1 MSTSYGYPA
10 QTLIYSTTGSQGGM
24 MQLGCCG
31 TMTALLTGAPS
42 LTYWRFR
49 YLSYTNF
56 AMLSI
61 VESITG
67 ATFGSQSNQRVSKL
81 GDLIYFIYI
90 VIQLPGIRACPLAP
104 GGCGPSQGFPYAVDG
119 NNPCAVTDAEYFASV
134 QGGVSSWLFDQYGS
148 CGDYETDCAVTGACG
163 TGSGTCDAEPF
174 AHWVNAIGQFVIKK
188 VSFMIGS
195 QVIDT
200 LYNDYLYM
208 WEELSGKPGK
218 RLTEM
223 IGKFYCR
230 DELIAFSQAGQIL
243 YVPLPFYF
251 TQTPGN
257 ALPICAMNF
266 SAANLVIQWEQ
277 LRNCVVVSG
286 PDLTVTKCDGTGTL
300 GDNDLVALI
309 ETCQILLDLLE
320 RDRFASA
327 NFEQLITQVYAN
339 YSCVCCQNT
348 RIVMNFA
355 YSVIELIF
363 AVRRKCNEKANNWFN
378 YQGILG
384 KDPII
389 AAGILFNSQ
398 ERQCMRN
405 ASWYR
410 LVQPYQFHS
419 LIPDSYVYD
428 YSFSLYPEEAQ
439 PSGCANFTRL
449 VSTTRVLEMQEG
461 LDQEDVT
468 VIIFSRS
475 YNLLKFRAGSVGLA
489 QAS

>member
-1 MSTSYGYPA
+1 MSFYGQYPTQA
-10 QTLIYSTTGSQGGM
+10 IYTYTGSQPAM
-24 MQLGCCG
+24 LQLGCCG

-49 YLSYTNF
+49 YLAYTNF
-56 AMLSI
+56 AMISV
-61 VESITG
+61 VEPFNSSV
-67 ATFGSQSNQRVSKL
+67 FGSQSSLKISKT

-90 VIQLPGIRACPLAP
+90 VIQLPGIRACPLAQ

-119 NNPCAVTDAEYFASV
+119 NNPCAVQDAEYFASV
-134 QGGVSSWLFDQYGS
+134 QGGVQSWLFDQYGS
-148 CGDYETDCAVTGACG
+148 CGDYETDCAAAGCG
-163 TGSGTCDAEPF
+163 VGTGTCDAEPF

-188 VSFMIGS
+188 VAFMIGT

-251 TQTPGN
+251 AQTPGN
-257 ALPICAMNF
+257 ALPVCAMNF
-266 SAANLVIQWEQ
+266 AAANIIVQWES
-277 LRNCVVVSG
+277 LRNCVIVSG
-286 PDLTVTKCDGTGTL
+286 PDLSVVKCDGGGPL
-300 GDNDLVALI
+300 GDNDLVALV

-320 RDRFASA
+320 RDRFASS
-327 NFEQLITQVYAN
+327 NFEQLITQVYPN
-339 YSCVCCQNT
+339 YSCVCCQNA

-355 YSVIELIF
+355 YSVIELIW
-363 AVRRKCNEKANNWFN
+363 AVRRKCNERANNWFN

-389 AAGILFNSQ
+389 AAGILFNTQ

-405 ASWYR
+405 ANWYR
-410 LVQPYQFHS
+410 LVQPYQFHT

-449 VSTTRVLEMQEG
+449 ESTTLVLEIQEG
-461 LDQEDVT
+461 LAHEEIT

-475 YNLLKFRAGSVGLA
+475 YNMVKFRQGVVGLA